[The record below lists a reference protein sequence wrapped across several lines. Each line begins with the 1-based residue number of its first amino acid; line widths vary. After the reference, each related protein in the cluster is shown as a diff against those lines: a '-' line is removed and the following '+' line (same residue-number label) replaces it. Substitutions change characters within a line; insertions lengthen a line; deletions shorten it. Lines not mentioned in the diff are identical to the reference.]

1 MNARFSLNNQD
12 SGIHQRRLT
21 VPLAAAA
28 SHYSQRELK
37 DCQCFHPETILSS
50 ASNQR
55 EISSQTRLEKDNR
68 LRQVALEKAQQG
80 EYSKTIE
87 ILTQLIDRNAG
98 NANDYNNRGLA
109 YFQSGQLELAIA
121 DYNQAI
127 QLNPHLAG
135 AYNNRANYYASQ
147 GRLEEAIADYD
158 KTIDLNP
165 VHVRAWINQGI
176 TFRDMGEYEQA
187 IDNFEFALRLGWLK
201 GHVYAERGR
210 TYHLLGD
217 WNCAIADYRRALEHL
232 SQSNPSSASAATR
245 LRQQVENW
253 LNELLSPFQS

>member
-12 SGIHQRRLT
+12 SGTHQRRLT
-21 VPLAAAA
+21 VPVAAAA
-28 SHYSQRELK
+28 SHYNQ
-37 DCQCFHPETILSS
+37 DCQCFNSQAIFAA
-50 ASNQR
+50 ASIQR
-55 EISSQTRLEKDNR
+55 QNSPQSQLEADNR
-68 LRQVALEKAQQG
+68 WRQVALEKAQQG
-80 EYSKTIE
+80 EYNKTID
-87 ILTQLIDRNAG
+87 ILTQLIDRKAG

-109 YFQSGQLELAIA
+109 YFQSGQMDKAIA

-127 QLNPHLAG
+127 HLNPHLAG
-135 AYNNRANYYASQ
+135 AYNNRANYYACE
-147 GRLEEAIADYD
+147 GRLQEAIEDYD

-165 VHVRAWINQGI
+165 VHIRAWINQGI
-176 TFRDMGEYEQA
+176 TFRDMGEYDQA
-187 IDNFEFALRLGWLK
+187 IDNFDFALRLGRLE

-217 WNCAIADYRRALEHL
+217 WNCAIGDYYRSLESL
-232 SQSNPSSASAATR
+232 PESNSSSASAAAR

>member
-12 SGIHQRRLT
+12 NGTHQRRLT

-28 SHYSQRELK
+28 CHYSQRELK
-37 DCQCFHPETILSS
+37 DDQGFSPQTIYATSI
-50 ASNQR
+50 QR

-68 LRQVALEKAQQG
+68 LRQIALETAQEG
-80 EYSKTIE
+80 KYSKTIE
-87 ILTQLIDRNAG
+87 ILTQLIDRNSA

-109 YFQSGQLELAIA
+109 YFQNGQLDAAIA

-127 QLNPHLAG
+127 HLNPHLAG

-147 GRLEEAIADYD
+147 GRLQEAIEDYD

-165 VHVRAWINQGI
+165 VHIRAWINQGI

-187 IDNFEFALRLGWLK
+187 IDNFDFALRLGWLK
-201 GHVYAERGR
+201 GHIFAERGR
-210 TYHLLGD
+210 TYHLVGD

-232 SQSNPSSASAATR
+232 DLSHSSSASAATR